1 MSNMLRRNGF
11 GKLVCCALRWP
22 ESPEVGSGNDGEI
35 RIFGREASS
44 DGLGDR
50 RIIIGDVIRNGSSSV
65 TTVNLSP
72 SLEGTIVWV

>member
-1 MSNMLRRNGF
+1 M
-11 GKLVCCALRWP
+11 
-22 ESPEVGSGNDGEI
+22 GSGNDGEI

-44 DGLGDR
+44 DGLGDC